1 MEVVSP
7 LFQMDDTISRE
18 FLSKIY
24 EGADDGLIGVVSTP
38 KDNSNYTK
46 QRNFD
51 VTELDAAIDY
61 AHKINSVAGQNVAF
75 TPALL
80 KPGTPQYGRTTNE
93 HFYRSRVLWVD
104 CDDIASS
111 KAAKSRYEEKPPN
124 FVVVT
129 GREANS
135 AEDLRIHLYWLL
147 MEFIDDGTEI
157 ERLNKMLAERFNAD
171 RAVTN
176 PGRIMRLAGTI
187 AHPKKSGRVTEK
199 TELHRPGVYAYFS
212 SELEDAYNV
221 KPSASLNLD
230 VNLPKVDAPA
240 AVAEITTGSNL
251 HDNTK
256 DLICKLVGGKAPDW
270 LITSYLNAILSPVSD
285 GGTIAQVPQLI
296 KWARDK
302 FGEPDP
308 SETSSLTP
316 KVRQGPL
323 PLVYAADV
331 APNIDVSDFVENL
344 LTDGGLSVCYG
355 ASNSGKTFFAT
366 DLALHVAL
374 GWTYQNRF
382 EVEQGGVVYCALE
395 GGYGI
400 KNRVAAFKQHHNLT
414 APFDFAVI
422 PSNINLFD
430 PNADTERLIEAIET
444 ANKFHN
450 KVRLVVV
457 DTLARAIAGGNENV
471 AEDMGLLIHNA
482 DRIREATGA
491 HVMFIHH
498 SGKDATRGARGSSA
512 LRAATDTELE
522 VDRNE
527 RENRTTVTVTKQRDM
542 EILSDALGFNLEVIE
557 LGTNKRGKAVTSCVV
572 APLQITNQRR
582 PPLTR
587 NENLFY
593 EALVNC
599 FAEGKGVVDTRPKP
613 DMPVLRALVLEVFTN
628 YLKANA
634 YLEANANG
642 TLTGASRTKK
652 SIALNAL
659 RSKGY
664 TQMTERHIWLITN
677 EH

>member
-24 EGADDGLIGVVSTP
+24 EGADDGLFGVVSTP

-46 QRNFD
+46 QRNFN

-61 AHKINSVAGQNVAF
+61 AHEINSVAGQNVAF

-80 KPGTPQYGRTTNE
+80 KPGTPQYGRTTNKD
-93 HFYRSRVLWVD
+93 FYRSRVLWVD

-111 KAAKSRYEEKPPN
+111 KAAKSRYENAPPN

-129 GREANS
+129 GREANQ

-147 MEFIDDGTEI
+147 MEFIDDGNEV
-157 ERLNKMLAERFNAD
+157 ERLNKILAEKFDAD
-171 RAVTN
+171 KAVTN

-199 TELHRPGVYAYFS
+199 TELHQPGSFPYFS
-212 SELEDAYNV
+212 SELENAYAV
-221 KPSASLNLD
+221 TPTASLNLD

-240 AVAEITTGSNL
+240 AVAEITTGTNL
-251 HDNTK
+251 HDNAK
-256 DLICKLVGGKAPDW
+256 DLICKLVGARAPDW

-296 KWARDK
+296 QWARDK
-302 FGEPDP
+302 FDEPDP
-308 SETSSLTP
+308 GETRLLSP
-316 KVRQGPL
+316 KVEQGPL

-331 APNIDVSDFVENL
+331 APNIEVSDFVENL

-374 GWTYQNRF
+374 GWTYRDRF

-450 KVRLVVV
+450 KVKLVVI
-457 DTLARAIAGGNENV
+457 DTLARAMAGGNENV

-527 RENRTTVTVTKQRDM
+527 RQNRTTVTVTKQRDM
-542 EILSDALGFNLEVIE
+542 EILSDQLGFNLEVIE

-572 APLQITNQRR
+572 APTQITDQRR
-582 PPLTR
+582 ASLTG
-587 NENLFY
+587 NENIFY
-593 EALVNC
+593 QALLNC
-599 FAEGKGVVDTRPKP
+599 FAEGNGVVDTQPKP
-613 DMPVLRALVLEVFTN
+613 DMPVLRALGLEVFTN

-634 YLEANANG
+634 YLDANPNG
-642 TLTGASRTKK
+642 TLTGAARTKK
-652 SIALNAL
+652 STVLNAL

-664 TQMTERHIWLITN
+664 TQMTERHIWLIAN
-677 EH
+677 EP